1 MRVNRTFVWLFLALA
16 LLLSP
21 MATVPAYA
29 QMRAGVQGGMSVNP
43 DQVYFGGHVRT
54 APLVDRLRFR
64 PSVDVGLGEH
74 LTLVALN
81 FDFTYGFPAR
91 GPWSLYVGGGPSIN
105 ISKIDNGSNTGAGF
119 NFIVGAQ
126 QRDGLFFEVKVGAGD
141 AADVK
146 LGVGYTFR

>member
-1 MRVNRTFVWLFLALA
+1 MRLNRTFVWLFLALA

-21 MATVPAYA
+21 IATVPVQA
-29 QMRAGVQGGMSVNP
+29 QMRAGVQGGMSVDP

-64 PSVDVGLGEH
+64 PSVDVGLGEN
-74 LTLVALN
+74 LTLIGLN
-81 FDFTYGFPAR
+81 FDFIYGFPAR

-105 ISKIDNGSNTGAGF
+105 ISKIDNASNTGAGF

-141 AADVK
+141 AANVK
-146 LGVGYTFR
+146 LGVGYTFP

>member
-21 MATVPAYA
+21 MATVPAHA

-64 PSVDVGLGEH
+64 PSVDVGLGEN

-146 LGVGYTFR
+146 FGVGYTFR